1 MSHPWACWM
10 ASLTWWT
17 WAWVGSG
24 SWLWT
29 GKPGVLKSMGLQRV
43 GHKWVT
49 ELNWPDLLSVCS
61 SMSRKK
67 RCIPVLRRLIQWGHS
82 PLNAACFRHPC
93 SHCSHSSAPH
103 PMGKSRKPPSSF
115 QFSHSVMSNFLRPH
129 GLQHARLPCP
139 LPTPRDYSNS
149 CPLSSWCHPTIS
161 SSVVPFSFCFHSFLH
176 QGLFQ
181 WVSSSYQ
188 VDKYWSSSFS
198 ISPSNEYSGLFSFR
212 IDWFDFHAV
221 QGTRQHHGSK
231 ASILRHSAFFIVQL
245 SHPYMTTGKTI
256 ALTSW
261 TFVDKV
267 MSLLLNMQ
275 SKLVITF
282 LPRSKHL
289 LISWLQSPSTVILK
303 PRKIKSATVSTV
315 SPSTCHEVMGL
326 HVLQCTT
333 LC

>member
-1 MSHPWACWM
+1 MSSSFAFSIPSQCCTCIREHALTFLLTTSCIWCLFIYLFEYWSEMSHPWACWM

-139 LPTPRDYSNS
+139 SPTPKTCSNS
-149 CPLSSWCHPTIS
+149 CALS
-161 SSVVPFSFCFHSFLH
+161 
-176 QGLFQ
+176 
-181 WVSSSYQ
+181 
-188 VDKYWSSSFS
+188 
-198 ISPSNEYSGLFSFR
+198 
-212 IDWFDFHAV
+212 
-221 QGTRQHHGSK
+221 
-231 ASILRHSAFFIVQL
+231 
-245 SHPYMTTGKTI
+245 
-256 ALTSW
+256 
-261 TFVDKV
+261 
-267 MSLLLNMQ
+267 
-275 SKLVITF
+275 
-282 LPRSKHL
+282 
-289 LISWLQSPSTVILK
+289 
-303 PRKIKSATVSTV
+303 
-315 SPSTCHEVMGL
+315 
-326 HVLQCTT
+326 
-333 LC
+333 